1 MAMRLLVPVDGSPCS
16 DAALRF
22 VAARSALRDPH
33 PQIDVLNVQY
43 PLPPRPGRALGAD
56 FVRAWHESE
65 SGKVLKPAVGI
76 LKAAHLEPAWFY
88 RVGVPGPEI
97 AQWAEEHAADLI
109 VMGSRGRTGRMNVL
123 LGSVAQAVLAE
134 CRTPVLLIRRDTA
147 PRRGPL
153 RVGLALDG
161 SEHSRAAL
169 DFTIAQQ
176 AFFGARFTLQVAHV
190 VDEVPIQV
198 KTALANLASTGFTHE
213 EVRALRQAAFDRVL
227 APAREALGRAGL
239 GATEEMLVSSN
250 PGEALAAWARRAKL
264 DVLVMGSHGA
274 SALKVVVLGSVA
286 AGVGARCNTPLLLVR
301 PA

>member
-1 MAMRLLVPVDGSPCS
+1 MRLLVPVDGSPYS

-22 VAARSALRDPH
+22 VAARSNLRGPH

-43 PLPPRPGRALGAD
+43 PLPPRPGRVLGAD
-56 FVRAWHESE
+56 FVRAWHEAE

-88 RVGVPGPEI
+88 RVGSPGPEI
-97 AQWAEEHAADLI
+97 AQWAEEHAVDLI

-134 CRTPVLLIRRDTA
+134 CRTPVLLIRRDAA
-147 PRRGPL
+147 PRRGSL

-161 SEHSRAAL
+161 SEHSRTAL
-169 DFTIAQQ
+169 DFAIAQR
-176 AFFGARFTLQVAHV
+176 AFFGPRSTLHIAHV

-213 EVRALRQAAFDRVL
+213 EVRALRKEAFDRVL
-227 APAREALGRAGL
+227 APAREVLGHAGL
-239 GATEEMLVSSN
+239 GASEEMLVSAN
-250 PGEALAAWARRAKL
+250 PGEALAAWTRRAKL

-274 SALKVVVLGSVA
+274 SALKLLALGSVA

-301 PA
+301 PR